1 MFEGHGAGSRRGQ
14 HGRMDGATARYR
26 DGERLLVPCE
36 GGPCTSRLVRYP
48 PPLEFEEGHLGV
60 YVLDERGPAD
70 DPEYVYVY
78 VPERL

>member
-1 MFEGHGAGSRRGQ
+1 MAGGGQ
-14 HGRMDGATARYR
+14 HGPVARAPGRHR

-36 GGPCTSRLVRYP
+36 GGPCTSRLVRSP

-60 YVLDERGPAD
+60 SMLDERGPAD

-78 VPERL
+78 VPERM